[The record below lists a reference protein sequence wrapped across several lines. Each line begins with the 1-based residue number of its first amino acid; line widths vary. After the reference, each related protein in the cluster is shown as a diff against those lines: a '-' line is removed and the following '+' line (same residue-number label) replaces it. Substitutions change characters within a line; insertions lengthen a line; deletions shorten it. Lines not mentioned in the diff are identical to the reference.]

1 MYWDGMLKMN
11 TENLYN
17 SSESWLSQ
25 IKINTIHMN
34 EAQILPKWNYQITI
48 SPKI

>member
-25 IKINTIHMN
+25 IKISCVGHKDTEYYFKTKRCLTKDI
-34 EAQILPKWNYQITI
+34 
-48 SPKI
+48 